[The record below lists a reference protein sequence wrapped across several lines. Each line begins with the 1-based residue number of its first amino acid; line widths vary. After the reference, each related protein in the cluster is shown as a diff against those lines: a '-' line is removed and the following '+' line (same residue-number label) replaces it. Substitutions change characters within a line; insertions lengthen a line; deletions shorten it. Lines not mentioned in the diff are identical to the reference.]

1 MNSYLSSLGLGFGNW
16 QKEDDNL
23 LTIIVTMVSFT
34 ETRLF
39 FVLYA
44 GNGFITWSNMGVT
57 VIIFVNNVL
66 LCVRSVLHY
75 CVISTELL
83 YLRCR
88 CTSNVMKQSMYSNFI
103 VKVGTVTVLSKFS
116 SWAHQ
121 KYFCH
126 MW

>member
-44 GNGFITWSNMGVT
+44 GNGFIT
-57 VIIFVNNVL
+57 
-66 LCVRSVLHY
+66 
-75 CVISTELL
+75 
-83 YLRCR
+83 
-88 CTSNVMKQSMYSNFI
+88 
-103 VKVGTVTVLSKFS
+103 
-116 SWAHQ
+116 
-121 KYFCH
+121 
-126 MW
+126 